1 MKHRGAKIGRTDG
14 WDWVG
19 PEGSSAGQLRK
30 GLRLCGLLHRSDLGE
45 LANLQPGTAPH
56 GAIFVFQ
63 HNRQVLH
70 MAHTSPTRLAPQ
82 RLPSKFSKYCPPN
95 QSDVDI
101 FSLKFRCGNFVS
113 CRRLASVALS
123 SSDAASLMCHEVSL
137 ESLTTFDLI
146 WSHNVQN
153 RQQLF
158 LCCRFF
164 YKKRQQ
170 RPLPASPALSLP
182 RWDWR
187 CNPNARLALSG

>member
-101 FSLKFRCGNFVS
+101 FSLKFRCGHFADWLLWQG
-113 CRRLASVALS
+113 CHPLS
-123 SSDAASLMCHEVSL
+123 SSDAASLMCHEVLL
-137 ESLTTFDLI
+137 EGLTTFDLI
-146 WSHNVQN
+146 
-153 RQQLF
+153 
-158 LCCRFF
+158 
-164 YKKRQQ
+164 
-170 RPLPASPALSLP
+170 
-182 RWDWR
+182 
-187 CNPNARLALSG
+187 